1 MSGYNDFMRRAH
13 GRNHELER
21 RLRES
26 SEPRLAKIYRL
37 IHAEAIE
44 ASDIIL
50 AESLVSTLNTSIDDD
65 YVVGIVLN
73 NRARIANVNLHQ
85 NYCQDCKFLAHL
97 MTLMHVVCLI
107 LFVFNTYLSFEI
119 KSEDAQILSII
130 SASGKYHAP

>member
-26 SEPRLAKIYRL
+26 SETRLAKIYRL

-44 ASDIIL
+44 ASDLIL
-50 AESLVSTLNTSIDDD
+50 AESLASTLKTSIDDD

-73 NRARIANVNLHQ
+73 NRARIVNAKLHH
-85 NYCQDCKFLAHL
+85 NYYRDCKFLAQL
-97 MTLMHVVCLI
+97 MTLIYVVFLI
-107 LFVFNTYLSFEI
+107 LFVFSTYLSFEI
-119 KSEDAQILSII
+119 RSEEAQILSII
-130 SASGKYHAP
+130 SASGRNHTP